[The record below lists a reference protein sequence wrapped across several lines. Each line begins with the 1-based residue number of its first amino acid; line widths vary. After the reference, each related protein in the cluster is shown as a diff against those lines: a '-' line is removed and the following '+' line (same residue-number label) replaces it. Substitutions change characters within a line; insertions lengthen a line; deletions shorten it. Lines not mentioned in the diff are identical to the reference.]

1 MNMLC
6 TSFSTNTLLKI
17 RAEILDPSTPD
28 PKSVMTA
35 DSVEMKYRL
44 LMDAALSLVQLY
56 VDLVE
61 PAYQRRA
68 ISSNDIALSF
78 PSELI
83 VYIGEYI
90 LPTMVAG
97 APEFRRP

>member
-97 APEFRRP
+97 APEVRRH